1 MDSNS
6 NSVIPLFYWSEIK
19 FIFKK
24 KENYGDL
31 LSKYLVEKISGREIN
46 WVHPKRQPW
55 YKWNKTNYLAIGS
68 IIHHASKDSIV
79 WGSGIIDKEQHIEKA
94 DFRAVRGPQTRK
106 FLLDL
111 GYDCPEVY
119 GDPALLLPKHYHPET
134 EKIYKLGVI
143 PHYHDYKFA
152 SENYGNN
159 PDILVIDLMTMDVKE
174 VTRQILSCKKTIS
187 SSLHGLIVSHAYEIP
202 SIWVEFSNKIF
213 GDGIKYRDYLESV
226 EVPYYQ
232 AELLDGEMTREE
244 IENLFNKYPGLPA
257 VGKVEQVCEGL
268 MRVCP
273 FSESEEWKEER
284 GK

>member
-106 FLLDL
+106 IFLS
-111 GYDCPEVY
+111 
-119 GDPALLLPKHYHPET
+119 LL
-134 EKIYKLGVI
+134 I
-143 PHYHDYKFA
+143 
-152 SENYGNN
+152 S
-159 PDILVIDLMTMDVKE
+159 
-174 VTRQILSCKKTIS
+174 KK
-187 SSLHGLIVSHAYEIP
+187 GCDGWNKVRKY
-202 SIWVEFSNKIF
+202 KIF
-213 GDGIKYRDYLESV
+213 KI
-226 EVPYYQ
+226 
-232 AELLDGEMTREE
+232 
-244 IENLFNKYPGLPA
+244 
-257 VGKVEQVCEGL
+257 
-268 MRVCP
+268 
-273 FSESEEWKEER
+273 
-284 GK
+284 